1 MRLKFVLPL
10 PHFLLHPVTSG
21 TIAVVHGYLAYGH
34 LTKLIA
40 GEAQWLHIWKGFGAL
55 FGAYVFTA
63 LTTRQSATS
72 RKGSIAKHNGIEDD
86 SRVFEPQWEKADAVN
101 PR

>member
-1 MRLKFVLPL
+1 MRLRVVLPL
-10 PHFLLHPVTSG
+10 PHFLLHPVPSG

-34 LTKLIA
+34 LTRLIA

-63 LTTRQSATS
+63 LATRQSATS
-72 RKGSIAKHNGIEDD
+72 RKGSIANDNGVEDD
-86 SRVFEPQWEKADAVN
+86 RRALEPEWQKADAVN

>member
-1 MRLKFVLPL
+1 MRLKFVFPL
-10 PHFLLHPVTSG
+10 PRFVFHPVTSA

-63 LTTRQSATS
+63 LASRRSATS
-72 RKGSIAKHNGIEDD
+72 AKGILPKETED
-86 SRVFEPQWEKADAVN
+86 SHRVPEPKAALASN
-101 PR
+101 